1 MIRSIRLTLT
11 LWYVGILAVI
21 LCLFGWILYKSVAAN
36 LTSEIDE
43 VLASKADAISD
54 AIFGYFQAKWE
65 AKHLIQPSPS
75 SSQAAQLS
83 REIEKE
89 IKTGKFDALVTH
101 WAQEM
106 SELDP
111 SERIRIIDW
120 SGQLLYETRAFTAL
134 GIPLTKS
141 AVAEAQRGKTVYETF
156 NLPNWRIR
164 VIVYPIIENGQN
176 LYFVQTASILRQ
188 ADLSL
193 EQLRTWLL
201 GLIPLTLV
209 FASAIGWFLAKYAL
223 KPIGGM
229 IEQAQQIGAEQLH
242 ERIYVPKTGDELEQ
256 LATTFNDMLARL
268 ERTFKRLRQFSAAAS
283 HELRTPLTVMKGELE
298 VALRARRDP
307 DEYERVLKT
316 QLEALN
322 EMVGIVEQLLTLAR
336 SEEGEEAVEW
346 QPVELKA
353 LVRQAS
359 EMWRKVADEKGIRL
373 KILAQE
379 SVWVRGEKHLLERL
393 VANLL
398 DNAIK
403 HTPSKGFI
411 GLQVWNNEEN
421 ACFVVQDTGPGIAQD
436 ELPKIFDKFFR
447 KSSAG
452 DRGRS
457 TGLGL
462 GLCRWIVEAH
472 QGQIEV
478 SSSLGKGTTF
488 TVWLPLSVP
497 NV

>member
-11 LWYVGILAVI
+11 LWYVSILAVI
-21 LCLFGWILYKSVAAN
+21 LCLFGWVLYKSVAVN
-36 LTSEIDE
+36 LASEIDE
-43 VLASKADAISD
+43 VLASKADAVSE

-65 AKHLIQPSPS
+65 AEHLIQPSPS
-75 SSQAAQLS
+75 SNQATRLS

-89 IKTGKFDALVTH
+89 IRTGKFGALVTH

-111 SERIRIIDW
+111 SERVRVIAR
-120 SGQLLYETRAFTAL
+120 SGQPLYETKAFTAL

-156 NLPNWRIR
+156 NLSDRR
-164 VIVYPIIENGQN
+164 VRVVVYPIIENGQI
-176 LYFVQTASILRQ
+176 LYFVQTVSTLRQ

-193 EQLRTWLL
+193 GQLRTWLFS
-201 GLIPLTLV
+201 LIPLTLV
-209 FASAIGWFLAKYAL
+209 FASVIGWFLARFAL
-223 KPIGGM
+223 KPVGKM
-229 IEQAQQIGAEQLH
+229 IRQAQQIGAEQLH
-242 ERIYVPKTGDELEQ
+242 KRIYIPKTGDELEQ
-256 LATTFNDMLARL
+256 LAVTFNDMLARL

-298 VALRARRDP
+298 VALRTRRDT

-346 QPVELKA
+346 RPIELRA
-353 LVRQAS
+353 LVQQAS
-359 EMWRKVADEKGIRL
+359 EIWRKIADEKGIRL
-373 KILAQE
+373 EIFAQE
-379 SVWVRGEKHLLERL
+379 SVWVRGEEHLLERL

-403 HTPSKGFI
+403 HTLPKGSV
-411 GLQVWNNEEN
+411 GLQVWNNGEN

-447 KSSAG
+447 KSSANG
-452 DRGRS
+452 NHRS

-472 QGQIEV
+472 QGRIEV
-478 SSSLGKGTTF
+478 SSLPGKGATF
-488 TVWLPLSVP
+488 TVWLPLSIASV
-497 NV
+497 